1 MQQFK
6 RAALDDTIYVLTP
19 QDKVID
25 LPAGATA
32 LDFAYRLHTD
42 VGHRCRGARVNG
54 HMTPLNKALQSG
66 QRVEIVTV
74 KDGGPSRDWL
84 NPAQGY
90 LATSRARSKVKQWFA
105 AQDEAELLSQGR
117 SLVTRELQR
126 EGQTQANLDEL
137 AAKLGLK
144 SAEAMFLAAAR
155 GELGMRAIDN
165 ALRGGAEPLP
175 PEPEIHTR
183 KSKAGDSRILVVGV
197 DKLLTQVGTCCKP
210 MPPDAITGFVTRG
223 KGISIHRVECIN
235 FRNMAA
241 RNPERVISAEW
252 GEQWNA
258 QSGAVYPV
266 DLLVDAGDRQGLLR
280 DISDVL
286 SREKIN
292 VTAVK
297 TQSRAGMAHMSF
309 TVELTGTAALQ
320 KALASLREVSGVI
333 SAKRR

>member
-1 MQQFK
+1 
-6 RAALDDTIYVLTP
+6 V
-19 QDKVID
+19 
-25 LPAGATA
+25 
-32 LDFAYRLHTD
+32 
-42 VGHRCRGARVNG
+42 
-54 HMTPLNKALQSG
+54 
-66 QRVEIVTV
+66 
-74 KDGGPSRDWL
+74 
-84 NPAQGY
+84 QGY
-90 LATSRARSKVKQWFA
+90 LGTSRARSKVKQWFA
-105 AQDEAELLSQGR
+105 ARDEAELLAQGR
-117 SLVTRELQR
+117 AQVVREMQR

-137 AAKLGLK
+137 AVKLGLK

-155 GELGMRAIDN
+155 GELGMRAIDT

-183 KSKAGDSRILVVGV
+183 KSRAGDSRILVVGV

-241 RNPERVISAEW
+241 RNPERVIGAEW
-252 GEQWNA
+252 GSR
-258 QSGAVYPV
+258 SGAVYPV

-292 VTAVK
+292 VTAVR
-297 TQSRAGMAHMSF
+297 TQSRAGVAHMGF
-309 TVELTGTAALQ
+309 TVELSDTSALQ
-320 KALASLREVSGVI
+320 KALHSLREVPGVI
-333 SAKRR
+333 SAQRR